1 VTSVNNCE
9 GTDSAGPLFVAVS
22 ELGVP
27 EPGRA
32 ALDSAF
38 ANRLRAVDRWPGFRG
53 LQVWADPRDPCTM
66 LMVSWWDSED
76 RFAAYMRSADHRHSH
91 ERIPTGEHRP
101 RPRHFSRYEVIA
113 T

>member
-1 VTSVNNCE
+1 MTSVNNGEC
-9 GTDSAGPLFVAVS
+9 TDSISAPFVAVS

-27 EPGRA
+27 EAGRA
-32 ALDSAF
+32 ALQSAF

-53 LQVWADPRDPCTM
+53 LQVWADPREPCTM

-76 RFAAYMRSADHRHSH
+76 CFAAYMRSADHRRSH
-91 ERIPTGEHRP
+91 QRIPAGEHRP
-101 RPRHFSRYEVIA
+101 RPRRFSRYEVIA